1 MAVRTLRENLDAA
14 LAICGLSA
22 GSTLLDTQR
31 RLRVDAPAAMRLH
44 SLKEAI
50 AALLADPSPEPDGI
64 YHTCHG
70 NEHMPPGPCAACS
83 AELKVEE
90 RLLYGDDET

>member
-1 MAVRTLRENLDAA
+1 MEVRTLRDNLDAA
-14 LAICGLSA
+14 LVICGLQA
-22 GSTLLDTQR
+22 GATLLDTQR

-50 AALLADPSPEPDGI
+50 AALLADPSPETGGI

-70 NEHMPPGPCAACS
+70 NEHMPPGPCAACA
-83 AELKVEE
+83 AELKLEA